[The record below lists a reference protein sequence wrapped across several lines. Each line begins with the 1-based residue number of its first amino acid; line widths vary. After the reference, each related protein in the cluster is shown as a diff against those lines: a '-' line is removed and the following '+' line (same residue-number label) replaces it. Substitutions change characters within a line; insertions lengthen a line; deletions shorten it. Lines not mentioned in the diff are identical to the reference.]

1 MKFFLILM
9 ILLSLGA
16 LSACVHSAVYTSRV
30 EAKYPPSGEIV
41 QVNGTDVHVLT
52 QGRSGPVVLMIHGA
66 SANAR
71 EYSYTLAPRLS
82 GAHRVLMV
90 DRPGHG
96 YSGRPAQAETLG
108 MQAAQAVGAL
118 DALAPGEKAVVV
130 GHSFGG
136 AVALRIALDH
146 PEKVSGLVLLAPVSH
161 DWGGGGE
168 AWYNRYAGA
177 PIIGPVF
184 SQLVPIVGPAQV
196 KSGVT
201 GVFSPSPAPQGYY
214 ENSAIALLFRP
225 PAFRANA
232 KDVNALRREMAAQEA
247 RYRLIDVPVI
257 VFSGAQDTVISPPLH
272 VGKLKTQV
280 EGLLLVRLPDGG
292 HMPHHAY
299 GAQAAEAIR
308 QIAAGQAVSAAALEA
323 SALAKDME

>member
-1 MKFFLILM
+1 MKILLFVL
-9 ILLSLGA
+9 ILLSAGV

-30 EAKYPPSGEIV
+30 EAKHPPIGEMV
-41 QVNGTDVHVLT
+41 SFNGADVHVLT
-52 QGRSGPVVLMIHGA
+52 AGESGPVVLMIHGA

-82 GAHRVLMV
+82 ATHRVFMA

-96 YSGRPAQAETLG
+96 YSGRPDDAETLG
-108 MQAAQAVGAL
+108 VQAAQMAGAL
-118 DALAPGEKAVVV
+118 EQLAPGEQAVIV

-136 AVALRIALDH
+136 AVALRLALDH
-146 PEKVSGLVLLAPVSH
+146 PEKVKGLVLLAPVSH

-168 AWYNRYAGA
+168 AWYNQYAGA
-177 PIIGPVF
+177 PVIGPLF

-196 KSGVT
+196 KGGVN
-201 GVFSPSPAPQGYY
+201 GVFSPKPAPEGYY

-225 PAFRANA
+225 PEFRANA
-232 KDVNALRREMAAQEA
+232 KDVNALREEMAAQQG
-247 RYRLIDVPVI
+247 RYPQIKVPVV

-272 VGKLKTQV
+272 VGKLKHQI
-280 EGLLLVRLPDGG
+280 EGLELVRLPDGG

-299 GAQAAEAIR
+299 GEEAAEAIR
-308 QIAAGQAVSAAALEA
+308 LIAAGQPVSAAALEA
-323 SALAKDME
+323 SAQARGTE